1 MRKSILI
8 ALAITLAN
16 AASGHASDDNH
27 VVSPTR
33 LYELNT
39 WLDAETE
46 FGRRDSQPAIRL
58 IAAYQ
63 AQRLQGITEHA
74 EDTLRGLYDEDT
86 EVIYL
91 VQPWS
96 PDNQRDISV
105 LVHEMIHHRQSGH
118 HWYCPQA
125 QEWRAYQIQAQWLRE
140 RDVADNFYWP
150 AILLQASCAK
160 RDIHP
165 E

>member
-16 AASGHASDDNH
+16 AAFGSASDDSH
-27 VVSPTR
+27 IISPAR

-46 FGRRDSQPAIRL
+46 FERRDSQPRIRL
-58 IAAYQ
+58 IAAEQ
-63 AQRLQGITEHA
+63 AQHFQGIADHTEG
-74 EDTLRGLYDEDT
+74 TLRGLYDEET
-86 EVIYL
+86 EIIYL

-96 PDNQRDISV
+96 PNNQRDVSV
-105 LVHEMIHHRQSGH
+105 LVHEMAHHRQSGQ

-140 RDVADNFYWP
+140 RAIADNFYWP
-150 AILLQASCAK
+150 AILLQSSCAK
-160 RDIHP
+160 RDIHS